1 MEGFCLQHWILP
13 PFSLGQVR
21 SSLSSSFYR
30 WNRYIYM
37 LQLGDM
43 RTSVS
48 LQPDIVRF
56 LSPLRIL
63 VPYFPRPT
71 VAKYNESLSWFF
83 ALMDPAPGNRFPV
96 FASVHWLVFML
107 NNLFPITFVFQP
119 LLSPVST
126 PLPPLFDCVWSQ
138 KIRGRGVKWSNNHRW
153 EWSH

>member
-1 MEGFCLQHWILP
+1 
-13 PFSLGQVR
+13 
-21 SSLSSSFYR
+21 
-30 WNRYIYM
+30 M

-43 RTSVS
+43 RTSAS

-63 VPYFPRPT
+63 VSYFPHPT

-107 NNLFPITFVFQP
+107 NNLFPITFIFQP
-119 LLSPVST
+119 LLCPVST

-138 KIRGRGVKWSNNHRW
+138 RIRGDGGDEAITIGGSEAIKKISWAFPSIQNSESISIPDVFNSDTRLLT
-153 EWSH
+153 